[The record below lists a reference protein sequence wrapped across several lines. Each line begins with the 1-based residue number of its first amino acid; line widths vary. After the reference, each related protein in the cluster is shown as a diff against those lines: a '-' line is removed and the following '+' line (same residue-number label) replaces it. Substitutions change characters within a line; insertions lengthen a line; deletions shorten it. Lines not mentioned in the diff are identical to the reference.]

1 MGSRP
6 RIREKGGF
14 VATHR
19 PGCLVHPGGL
29 LRGLGKAGELCGK
42 TPQKG
47 RMFLPWF
54 STEVGA
60 MLAVCRKQ
68 LTHGAGT
75 AILLELPEGTVALV
89 VVPIFQVG
97 VCRPSSSSLPQM
109 DVGEH

>member
-1 MGSRP
+1 
-6 RIREKGGF
+6 
-14 VATHR
+14 
-19 PGCLVHPGGL
+19 
-29 LRGLGKAGELCGK
+29 
-42 TPQKG
+42 
-47 RMFLPWF
+47 
-54 STEVGA
+54 